1 MISCLCLYVYC
12 EMRSHLLV
20 FEKMI
25 HLINDAECL
34 MEIDD
39 DIFVTVIQ
47 LIHCRNAVIPST
59 WRPAKRMYIIDL
71 LAQIKTLKES
81 EDFTIVSYADDVI

>member
-1 MISCLCLYVYC
+1 
-12 EMRSHLLV
+12 
-20 FEKMI
+20 
-25 HLINDAECL
+25 

-39 DIFVTVIQ
+39 DLFVTVIQ
-47 LIHCRNAVIPST
+47 SIHCRNAIIPST

-81 EDFTIVSYADDVI
+81 EDFTIVSNENNASYPIVGSAFLARY